1 MWKCRHF
8 YKSVI
13 CEHVSHILI
22 KMGILLLAGDL
33 KNSLYKLKKMRLKLL
48 LVIKYKKL
56 IDYFM

>member
-48 LVIKYKKL
+48 LVIKYKKVN
-56 IDYFM
+56 